1 MSHSVIVYDLTT
13 GEIFYSNTEHL
24 LYLLFGF
31 LAFSRLEK
39 CFANFMTFSRILQHS
54 VWSLFK
60 GRDEKERS
68 GQICLL
74 TLIPGM

>member
-39 CFANFMTFSRILQHS
+39 GALQILWPFQEFCNTLYEACLK
-54 VWSLFK
+54 VETK
-60 GRDEKERS
+60 KKEVVKFVY
-68 GQICLL
+68 
-74 TLIPGM
+74 

>member
-39 CFANFMTFSRILQHS
+39 VLCKFYD
-54 VWSLFK
+54 LFK
-60 GRDEKERS
+60 NS
-68 GQICLL
+68 A
-74 TLIPGM
+74 TLCMKLV

>member
-1 MSHSVIVYDLTT
+1 MIVYDLTT

-39 CFANFMTFSRILQHS
+39 VLCKFYDLFKNS

-60 GRDEKERS
+60 GKDEKERS

>member
-39 CFANFMTFSRILQHS
+39 GALQIL
-54 VWSLFK
+54 
-60 GRDEKERS
+60 
-68 GQICLL
+68 
-74 TLIPGM
+74 